1 MSRSVIDIDAL
12 MTILRDAAKAEI
24 LPRFRRLDSSM
35 IRQKSEAIDLVTEAD
50 EQAERMIK
58 ARVADLAPQA
68 LFVGEESVAADPSLL
83 DRMNDADLA
92 IVVDPVDGT
101 ANFAAGLPLFAVMAS
116 VVSKGET
123 VAGIIYDPMGDD
135 WFVAEKGSGAFLKR
149 PDGGSE
155 RLAVAVA
162 PPLEQMVGTA
172 SIAFLPKDTKPLIM
186 SNLAK
191 VRVVA
196 NYRVAG
202 HDYRLFASGQTHF
215 VMFNKLMP
223 WDHLAGTLISQEAGG
238 YAARFDGSP
247 YLPSHRDGGL
257 ILAPDKDTWNL
268 LRKEVFTV

>member
-1 MSRSVIDIDAL
+1 MPAIDVDAL

-24 LPRFRRLDSSM
+24 LPRFRRLDDSM
-35 IRQKSEAIDLVTEAD
+35 VRQKTEAIDLVTEAD
-50 EQAERMIK
+50 EEAEHMIK
-58 ARVADLAPQA
+58 ARVAELAPHA
-68 LFVGEESVAADPSLL
+68 LFVGEESVAADPALL
-83 DRMNDADLA
+83 DRLAGADLA
-92 IVVDPVDGT
+92 VVVDPVDGT

-135 WFVAEKGSGAFLKR
+135 WFVAEKGSGAFMKR
-149 PDGGSE
+149 PDGSSE
-155 RLAVAVA
+155 RLKVAV
-162 PPLEQMVGTA
+162 PPALDQMVGTC
-172 SIAFLPKDTKPLIM
+172 SIAFLPKDSKPTVLA
-186 SNLAK
+186 NLAK
-191 VRVVA
+191 VRVAA

-202 HDYRLFASGQTHF
+202 HDYRLFASGHTHF

-247 YLPSHRDGGL
+247 YLPSHLTGGL
-257 ILAPDKDTWNL
+257 ILAPDRETWNL